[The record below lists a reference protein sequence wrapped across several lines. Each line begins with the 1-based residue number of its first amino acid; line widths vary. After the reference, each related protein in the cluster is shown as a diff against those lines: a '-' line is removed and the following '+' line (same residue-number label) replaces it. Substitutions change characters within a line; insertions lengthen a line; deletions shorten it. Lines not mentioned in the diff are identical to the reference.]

1 MTACLPLMAAGCLA
15 VALVGP
21 VAGGPARPVR
31 QSPAGVAHV
40 RPAAPPGVV
49 AAAYPDSAAP
59 DAAPP
64 DPAAPRAGSPDAPP
78 SSLGGVAASP
88 AAAGGARDGARPG
101 ARRPGVVQHAA
112 ETGGAAQRR
121 VLAYWTPV
129 RMAAAVPVDPSGLLG
144 GLGGLLPPER
154 RQQTTAS
161 GIGRAHATAGARWTM
176 ASGRRPDAPGT
187 IAATTGRVFLT
198 MNGRDFVCS
207 AVSIRAANRDLVLT
221 AGHCVKDGT
230 GAWAR
235 NWTFVPGYDSG
246 RRPYGTYTAR
256 RAFVTTGWSRHGDDN
271 EDVAMVAVNTH
282 GGRHLA
288 DVVGAQPIGFNPPR
302 GQQTYAFGFPAHPP
316 YTGEHLMYC
325 AGPLHADP
333 NGQTRGQGL
342 RCDLTAGASGGPWLT
357 GFDPVTGHGT
367 VTSVSSFKYSN
378 DRHTMYGPYFG
389 DAIRR
394 LHAVAERS

>member
-15 VALVGP
+15 AVLVGP
-21 VAGGPARPVR
+21 ITGGPSPVTRP
-31 QSPAGVAHV
+31 SPAGPPHV
-40 RPAAPPGVV
+40 RPAAPARLAGPGEVEAV
-49 AAAYPDSAAP
+49 SLESAPAGPSPARALRAP
-59 DAAPP
+59 AGGSGGDAPGAAPP
-64 DPAAPRAGSPDAPP
+64 G
-78 SSLGGVAASP
+78 
-88 AAAGGARDGARPG
+88 PG
-101 ARRPGVVQHAA
+101 RPGVVQHAA
-112 ETGGAAQRR
+112 EADGAAQRR
-121 VLAYWTPV
+121 VLAYWTPG
-129 RMAAAVPVDPSGLLG
+129 RMAAAEPVEPSGG
-144 GLGGLLPPER
+144 FGNLLPPER
-154 RQQTTAS
+154 RRQATAS
-161 GIGRAHATAGARWTM
+161 GVGLAHATAGARWTM
-176 ASGRRPDAPGT
+176 ASGRRPAAPGT

-230 GAWAR
+230 GDWAR

-256 RAFVTTGWSRHGDDN
+256 RAFVTTGWSRHGDDD
-271 EDVAMVAVNTH
+271 EDVAMVAVNPH

-302 GQQTYAFGFPAHPP
+302 GRQTYAFGFPAYPP
-316 YTGEHLMYC
+316 YNGEHLMYC

-333 NGQTRGQGL
+333 NRQTRGQGL
-342 RCDLTAGASGGPWLT
+342 RCDLTAGASGGPWLS

>member
-15 VALVGP
+15 AALVGP
-21 VAGGPARPVR
+21 ITGGPFPVTRPSPAGPPYVRSAAPSQLAGPGEVEAASLRPESVPATRELRTPAGGPEGDAR
-31 QSPAGVAHV
+31 G
-40 RPAAPPGVV
+40 AAPPG
-49 AAAYPDSAAP
+49 
-59 DAAPP
+59 
-64 DPAAPRAGSPDAPP
+64 
-78 SSLGGVAASP
+78 
-88 AAAGGARDGARPG
+88 PG
-101 ARRPGVVQHAA
+101 RPGVVQHAA
-112 ETGGAAQRR
+112 EADEAAQRR
-121 VLAYWTPV
+121 VLAYWTPG
-129 RMAAAVPVDPSGLLG
+129 RMAAAEPVEASGLFGGFG
-144 GLGGLLPPER
+144 GLPPLR
-154 RQQTTAS
+154 RQATAS
-161 GIGRAHATAGARWTM
+161 GIGRAHATAGARWAM
-176 ASGRRPDAPGT
+176 ASGRRPAAPGT

-230 GAWAR
+230 GDWAR

-256 RAFVTTGWSRHGDDN
+256 RAFVTTGWSRHGDDD
-271 EDVAMVAVNTH
+271 EDVAMVAVNPH

-288 DVVGAQPIGFNPPR
+288 DVVGAQQIGFNPPR
-302 GQQTYAFGFPAHPP
+302 GQQTYAFGFPAYPP
-316 YTGEHLMYC
+316 YNGEHLMYC

-333 NGQTRGQGL
+333 NRQTRGQGL
-342 RCDLTAGASGGPWLT
+342 RCDLTAGASGGPWLSA
-357 GFDPVTGHGT
+357 FDPATGHGT